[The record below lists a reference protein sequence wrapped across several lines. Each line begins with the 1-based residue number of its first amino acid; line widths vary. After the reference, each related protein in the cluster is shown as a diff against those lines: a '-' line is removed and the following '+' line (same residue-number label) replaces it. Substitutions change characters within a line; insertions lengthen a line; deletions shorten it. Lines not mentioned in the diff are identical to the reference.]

1 MTGRPRVPANP
12 TLGFVGTALI
22 HAVALAFVVGRGT
35 HARAAPPVYQVHLLA
50 APEPAEE
57 ARRAPLAVS
66 RPADEKAVPLGKKAK
81 TPENTV
87 AHAAPPPPA
96 DAARHEAAP
105 RASPPVTPLPGE
117 RPSTGSDA
125 ATVSTEGVEFPYP
138 EYLQNVVTQILARW
152 QRPFENSVLDAEVSF
167 FVHRDGSITDLQFV
181 KRSGN
186 FAFDLEA
193 EGAVEE
199 AGRFRAF
206 GVLPAGWKAD
216 VLFVRFYF
224 TGRRP

>member
-1 MTGRPRVPANP
+1 MPASP
-12 TLGFVGTALI
+12 AVGFVGTVAI
-22 HAVALAFVVGRGT
+22 HGLALAFVFGRGT
-35 HARAAPPVYQVHLLA
+35 HARAAPPVYEVHLLA
-50 APEPAEE
+50 APAPEE
-57 ARRAPLAVS
+57 EERRAPLAVS
-66 RPADEKAVPLGKKAK
+66 RPAEAKAVPLIKKAK

-87 AHAAPPPPA
+87 AHAAPPPPP
-96 DAARHEAAP
+96 DAERREAAP
-105 RASPPVTPLPGE
+105 RTTVPVTPLPGE

-138 EYLQNVVTQILARW
+138 EYLQNIVTQILTRW
-152 QRPFENSVLDAEVSF
+152 QRPFESTPLDAEVSF

-193 EGAVEE
+193 QGAVEE

-206 GVLPAGWKAD
+206 GALPTGWQAD

-224 TGRRP
+224 TGQRQ